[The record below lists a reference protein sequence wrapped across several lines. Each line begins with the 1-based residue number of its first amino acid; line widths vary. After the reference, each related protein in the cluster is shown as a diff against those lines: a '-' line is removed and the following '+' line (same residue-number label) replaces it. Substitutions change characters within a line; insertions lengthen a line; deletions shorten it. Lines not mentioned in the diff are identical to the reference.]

1 MSVPAWKRPI
11 IERRKKAEDEEK
23 KKQAEEEAYLAT
35 LPPWKRALFQKRERE
50 RLQQLEREKAAGGS
64 GDGGN
69 AVQQNNSSQN
79 RQAQQQPEREKAAK
93 GGSRRVTPPSSS
105 GERRAISPTS
115 PPHDSSH
122 HFFSTASSTSASSAG
137 TKRDQWTAH
146 GRRGS
151 VTALP
156 GVHEPVAAK
165 VASARAPQPALSVA
179 TQRPRASS
187 ESSAVSGKKVV
198 SSFMKLNQPQE
209 SKEMPAWKKALLE
222 RRKEKERAAGGSK
235 SPDTSSS
242 STSAPGE
249 LLPLARK
256 ESPPQDG
263 GVFGE
268 SSEPASGLAMN
279 RTPSPVD
286 GVAAAPPEPT
296 APLQLQR
303 RPSPV
308 EHTDSSKKNTS
319 EKFVTKPLERPQLGR
334 TDPKKSEP
342 KPLGLARKTS
352 PVESAG
358 TNWNQSLRSGS
369 ETTRSSRDSETS
381 SGRKSPTDGSEPKRK
396 DSKPVPLRM
405 APVAPTA
412 AGKKNDPQPKPLSS
426 SSLKQQGCLSRARQ
440 RPAPEVVNRGGRS
453 EPTPHQSQ
461 VIQEEGVTHRAP
473 VYREVSEWA
482 NVSEEDDKFR
492 KLPMWKQALIRRR
505 RADIAKRMGH
515 TTSVDDVP
523 LANGPVPNTNQQGT
537 GPVHQNSRG
546 VPSED
551 RTASIP
557 PWKQHM
563 MQRKAEG
570 GPTGTNFMSV
580 HEKKQLQP
588 KREPPTSTNTN
599 IKSLLGRFNK
609 PSSPSPPPPPTS
621 TSVPKVTITS
631 RSPSPSSTS
640 QLPHHPTSSRPPP
653 SSAGV
658 PPVSTSGHTTRK
670 SFTWTPG
677 EDTMPGDALSDDS
690 SGEDDEEEEEG
701 EGEYSITNLDNTSDE
716 EEEEGEGG
724 ESSGVVLLRP
734 PQMITSSSTTDI
746 PSATSTSGEGG
757 AQRARKTS
765 SILVMSGRHK
775 KRVSPFN

>member
-1 MSVPAWKRPI
+1 MSVPAWKKAI

-35 LPPWKRALFQKRERE
+35 LPPWKRALVQKRERE

-69 AVQQNNSSQN
+69 AVQPNNSFQN
-79 RQAQQQPEREKAAK
+79 RQAQQQPEREKGGW

-105 GERRAISPTS
+105 GATSPTS

-122 HFFSTASSTSASSAG
+122 RFFSTASSTPASSAG
-137 TKRDQWTAH
+137 TKRTTR
-146 GRRGS
+146 GRRSS
-151 VTALP
+151 VTTLP
-156 GVHEPVAAK
+156 GADEPVAAK
-165 VASARAPQPALSVA
+165 VASAPAPRPALSVA

-187 ESSAVSGKKVV
+187 ESSAVSVV
-198 SSFMKLNQPQE
+198 SSFMKLNQSEQ
-209 SKEMPAWKKALLE
+209 SNEMPAWKKALLE

-235 SPDTSSS
+235 SPDTSSL
-242 STSAPGE
+242 STYAPGE
-249 LLPLARK
+249 SLPLARK
-256 ESPPQDG
+256 KSPPQDG
-263 GVFGE
+263 GVVG
-268 SSEPASGLAMN
+268 EPASGLAMN
-279 RTPSPVD
+279 RKPSPVD
-286 GVAAAPPEPT
+286 GVATAPTEPT
-296 APLQLQR
+296 PLQLQR

-308 EHTDSSKKNTS
+308 EHTDSSKKNSS
-319 EKFVTKPLERPQLGR
+319 EKFGTKPLERPQPGR
-334 TDPKKSEP
+334 TDPMKSEP
-342 KPLGLARKTS
+342 KPLGLAKKTS

-369 ETTRSSRDSETS
+369 ETTRSRDSETS
-381 SGRKSPTDGSEPKRK
+381 SGRKSPADGSEPKRK

-412 AGKKNDPQPKPLSS
+412 AGKKNEPQPKQLSS
-426 SSLKQQGCLSRARQ
+426 SSVKQQGSLSRARQ

-473 VYREVSEWA
+473 VYREVPEWA

-492 KLPMWKQALIRRR
+492 KLPTWKQALIRRR

-523 LANGPVPNTNQQGT
+523 LANGPVPNNNQQGT
-537 GPVHQNSRG
+537 ESVHQNSRG

-557 PWKQHM
+557 PWKKQM
-563 MQRKAEG
+563 MQRKG
-570 GPTGTNFMSV
+570 LTGTSLMSV

-599 IKSLLGRFNK
+599 MKELLGRFNK
-609 PSSPSPPPPPTS
+609 PSSPSPSPPPPPSTS
-621 TSVPKVTITS
+621 TTVPKVTITS
-631 RSPSPSSTS
+631 RSPSPSSPS

-658 PPVSTSGHTTRK
+658 PPVSTSGHTPRRT
-670 SFTWTPG
+670 FTWTPG
-677 EDTMPGDALSDDS
+677 EDTMPGEALSDDS
-690 SGEDDEEEEEG
+690 SGEDDEEEG
-701 EGEYSITNLDNTSDE
+701 EGEYSITNIDDTSDE

-746 PSATSTSGEGG
+746 PSATSTSGEDGT
-757 AQRARKTS
+757 QKVRKTS
-765 SILVMSGRHK
+765 SIMVMSGRPK